1 MKPAEAL
8 RVARWLTVVSSALLL
23 LGSGFSLTARMW
35 YLVTHGWGAVPL
47 TYLILALLL
56 MLSVYGLWAMVSSSG
71 QQAFDA
77 YVRR

>member
-1 MKPAEAL
+1 
-8 RVARWLTVVSSALLL
+8 
-23 LGSGFSLTARMW
+23 MW

-77 YVRR
+77 YVSR